1 MTHRITLELPEDT
14 VRRFQQGATAARKC
28 LEEFLAERL
37 TEAVPPVADDLPSP
51 FQEALKTLERLD
63 DNALW
68 TVARSQLPPAQQRRY
83 RQLLAKHSQATI
95 TADEKAFL
103 QTLGEEARLL
113 TLKKAH
119 AYMLLKWRG
128 HHLPSPDASHRHG

>member
-1 MTHRITLELPEDT
+1 MTQRITLELPEDT
-14 VRRFQQGATAARKC
+14 VRRFQQGARAARKP

-37 TEAVPPVADDLPSP
+37 TEAIPPLAGDLPLP
-51 FQEALKTLERLD
+51 FQEAVKTLEPLD

-68 TVARSQLPPAQQRRY
+68 TVARSQLPPAQERQY
-83 RQLLAKHSQATI
+83 RQLLAKNSQGTI
-95 TADEKAFL
+95 TAHEKVLL

-119 AYMLLKWRG
+119 AYLLLTWRG
-128 HHLPSPDASHRHG
+128 HPIPSPDAPHRHG